1 MIIVMNKN
9 VTEAQ
14 IGNVVK
20 KAQDLGHEINL
31 QDAVINMCGI
41 PGRRQSDPDHRPQ
54 FLTLSHASSSRDA

>member
-14 IGNVVK
+14 IGNIVK

-41 PGRRQSDPDHRPQ
+41 PAGGNQIQ
-54 FLTLSHASSSRDA
+54 IIGLSF